1 MRHDISQKMQRLE
14 VVDSSH
20 PLWKEVTYQ
29 IRIRYKHAFGAV
41 LCSFMPK
48 FLVMMKGSKIISIC
62 GFQSAEN
69 KPLFLEQYLPTQA
82 DTVLTGAFGE
92 QVNRSQ
98 LVEFGQLSLFTK
110 GTSPLHF
117 YMIAELLVSQGYEWG
132 ICTATDPLHALM
144 ARLGLEPKVIASADK
159 SCVPNADKVWGSY
172 YQTSPR
178 ILAGNLRVGLEH
190 LRSIYADKQRRLT
203 GS

>member
-1 MRHDISQKMQRLE
+1 M
-14 VVDSSH
+14 
-20 PLWKEVTYQ
+20 TYQ

-41 LCSFMPK
+41 LCSYMPQ
-48 FLVMMKGSKIISIC
+48 FLVMMKGTKIISIC
-62 GFQSAEN
+62 GFQSAN
-69 KPLFLEQYLPTQA
+69 NRPLFLEQYLPKPSNEILSETFKEP
-82 DTVLTGAFGE
+82 VE
-92 QVNRSQ
+92 RSQ

-144 ARLGLEPKVIASADK
+144 SRLGLQPEIIAYADK
-159 SCVPNADKVWGSY
+159 EHIPNADKVWGSY

-178 ILAGNLRVGLEH
+178 ILAGNLKVGLEH
-190 LRSIYADKQRRLT
+190 LRLSYGEKYRKLAGI
-203 GS
+203 